1 MTSNDLKTTT
11 GSSGTVP
18 VMKYRQIVFWQEFL
32 DQNQVY
38 LDNRTLHTPFRLV
51 LIEDLLREFDNF
63 HLLESNQIQLFKDSL
78 TIHVLVRTANGQLI
92 LS

>member
-1 MTSNDLKTTT
+1 MTSKRRL
-11 GSSGTVP
+11 VP

-63 HLLESNQIQLFKDSL
+63 HFLGLTQIQLFHQIFICEILKDYE
-78 TIHVLVRTANGQLI
+78 
-92 LS
+92 